1 MSASRLVRRR
11 AHLRIRQRARRGR
24 LLIEALVAVLLA
36 AAVVSALLGVANQ
49 ALAMG
54 DAALQFDLAARSAQ
68 QGAALALRA
77 PCALTSRTEHVDLS
91 RRHVS
96 DRAVNLAA
104 GDVRV
109 QDSWRSTGLTR
120 HDSLAR
126 RSHIRVRCE

>member
-1 MSASRLVRRR
+1 MSVTSPLRVRS
-11 AHLRIRQRARRGR
+11 GR
-24 LLIEALVAVLLA
+24 LLVEALVAVLFA
-36 AAVVSALLGVANQ
+36 AATVSALLGVANQ

-54 DAALQFDLAARSAQ
+54 DSALQFDLAARSAQ

-77 PCALTSRTEHVDLS
+77 PCARTSSTDRVDLS

-96 DRAVNLAA
+96 EREVNLAA

-109 QDSWRSTGLTR
+109 QDTWRAAGLTR
-120 HDSLAR
+120 HDSLTR